1 MAMLNNQRV
10 HLVFRDSPKSEPR
23 FFFLRAKH
31 PQSHWSSIRCE
42 WHDQRW
48 CSRPTHPGS
57 WPRNNPSFPLLND
70 HFVVRGH
77 KWLRA
82 WRIGQA
88 PRNCGFPG
96 SSAYPKAVHL
106 VGLLCSAMFVP
117 NTNYWY
123 WLILVCLHIIL
134 QLPTSAYTGCTRCQ
148 SSAIN
153 LVPLFLIKHLHV
165 WKNHSHN
172 PKILSG

>member
-23 FFFLRAKH
+23 FFFCV
-31 PQSHWSSIRCE
+31 PSI
-42 WHDQRW
+42 HKVTDLQFDANGTISAGTQDPLIQVPDHGTTHHSPYLTIILW
-48 CSRPTHPGS
+48 CS
-57 WPRNNPSFPLLND
+57 
-70 HFVVRGH
+70 GH

-82 WRIGQA
+82 WRIL
-88 PRNCGFPG
+88 GFPG
-96 SSAYPKAVHL
+96 SPAYPKAVHL
-106 VGLLCSAMFVP
+106 VGLCSAMFVP

-134 QLPTSAYTGCTRCQ
+134 QFPTSAYTGCTRCQ